1 MRSTKWYLCTTR
13 KQWVGFYGFKNV
25 SEHIMLW
32 GNIIGMENEKVIG
45 REEMGLRFYQNTYTF
60 TEFSIKQECIYIHI
74 HIYNMCIQTCM
85 HTCIYK
91 HAYMHMYTNIHIY
104 THIYTNIHKDIYIY
118 IYICIYIYKMFS
130 IF

>member
-1 MRSTKWYLCTTR
+1 
-13 KQWVGFYGFKNV
+13 
-25 SEHIMLW
+25 
-32 GNIIGMENEKVIG
+32 MENEKVIG

-74 HIYNMCIQTCM
+74 NIYNMCIQTCM

-91 HAYMHMYTNIHIY
+91 HAYMHMYTNIHMY
-104 THIYTNIHKDIYIY
+104 THINKHTYIK
-118 IYICIYIYKMFS
+118 IYIYKMFS